1 MKKKQPIPEIRYET
15 ILLFG
20 YAHLRILQ
28 ATVQR
33 LESRDYEILQHR
45 IYSTH
50 LVKRIIS
57 YVSNA
62 SISYAIKRPEIKKR
76 KLKHPDC
83 LS

>member
-57 YVSNA
+57 Y
-62 SISYAIKRPEIKKR
+62 AIKRPEIKKEEI
-76 KLKHPDC
+76 KESGLFIITKIF
-83 LS
+83 